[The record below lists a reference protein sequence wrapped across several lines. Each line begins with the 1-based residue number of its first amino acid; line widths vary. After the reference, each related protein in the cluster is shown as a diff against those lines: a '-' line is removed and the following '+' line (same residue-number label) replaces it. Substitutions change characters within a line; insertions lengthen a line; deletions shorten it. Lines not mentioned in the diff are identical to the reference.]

1 MAIKLGNNPVDF
13 KRPVHVVKFNGDKDS
28 ITFTF
33 RYMDKRKFAAM
44 IDERVAVER
53 MAADAEVAR
62 LKAIQADAEEKGVE
76 AILPPVSALDEYL
89 KWSKQQAE
97 YILQLASGWD
107 LTDELSVENL
117 QQLEDE
123 FPGAL
128 DEIQNVFKK
137 SITDVRVKN
146 S

>member
-13 KRPVHVVKFNGDKDS
+13 KRPVQVIKFNGDKDS
-28 ITFTF
+28 ISFTF
-33 RYMDKRKFAAM
+33 RYMNKRAFAAM
-44 IDERVAVER
+44 IDERIAAER
-53 MAADAEVAR
+53 MIADAEIAS
-62 LKAIQADAEEKGVE
+62 LKAIQAEAEEKGVE
-76 AILPPVSALDEYL
+76 AVVPPVSALDQYL
-89 KWSKQQAE
+89 KWSKREAE
-97 YILQLASGWD
+97 YILQIASGWD
-107 LTDELSVENL
+107 LTDDMSVENL